1 MSRQHGIEPP
11 LDEPALPLLAR
22 VEAERSWHV
31 RVLAADDGLA
41 PTLPAGSLA
50 VVDTTERRLLDG
62 EFYAVRDGEAVAL
75 WLWHAGF
82 AGMGGRLAG
91 REVGSL
97 VSLAEP
103 ARWRAPVEPRELVV
117 LGRVTGVLGATAAA
131 ADPVL
136 RLEQEREA
144 LSEQLTLAELDRR
157 DLDLEWHDRAD
168 PLRGLSDLA
177 PAEIRAR
184 LERARSDPAI
194 AAKLDLERRIE
205 GLQSRLSRL
214 EASIAE
220 TPTTSLAGVR
230 AKLQLVWALHY
241 APFPEDEPSLE
252 RAAIGTALRALDA
265 VLASARSGEPAGS
278 SERAGSKVLRLVPS
292 PRRRP

>member
-1 MSRQHGIEPP
+1 MSRQHGIDPP
-11 LDEPALPLLAR
+11 IDEPALPLLAR
-22 VEAERSWHV
+22 EEAERSWHV
-31 RVLAADDGLA
+31 RLLANDDALA

-50 VVDTTERRLLDG
+50 VVDTTERRLIDG
-62 EFYAVRDGEAVAL
+62 EFYAVREGEAVGL

-82 AGMGGRLAG
+82 AGMGGRLG
-91 REVGSL
+91 RREVGSL

-131 ADPVL
+131 AEPVL

-144 LSEQLTLAELDRR
+144 LSEQLTLAELERR
-157 DLDLEWHDRAD
+157 DLDLAWHDRTD
-168 PLRGLSDLA
+168 PLAGLSDLA
-177 PAEIRAR
+177 PAEIRTR
-184 LERARSDPAI
+184 LERACSDPAI
-194 AAKLDLERRIE
+194 AAKLGLERRIE
-205 GLQSRLSRL
+205 GLQSRLARL
-214 EASIAE
+214 EALIAE
-220 TPTTSLAGVR
+220 TPTGSLEGVR

-241 APFPEDEPSLE
+241 APFPEEEPSLE

-265 VLASARSGEPAGS
+265 VLAAGRSGEVAGS
-278 SERAGSKVLRLVPS
+278 EERAGSKVLRLVPS